1 MAHVVRPCVEKTQ
14 TYGDNIMKL
23 TQMLACASVAALCLS
38 TGNLFAQDN
47 GGPGGPPGGGQGGG
61 RGGRGNFD
69 PAQMQQRMNERI
81 KERFG
86 STDEEWK
93 AIEPLV
99 TKVNEARMASAA
111 GGMRSMFGGRN
122 RGGNN
127 GDQGNRPRFGPEPSA
142 EETALSDAIE
152 NNASKDDLKA
162 KMADFRKAKAAK
174 EAELKTA
181 QENLKKVLTT
191 KQEAVAL
198 EMGLVQ

>member
-1 MAHVVRPCVEKTQ
+1 
-14 TYGDNIMKL
+14 MKL

-47 GGPGGPPGGGQGGG
+47 GGPGGPPGGDQGG
-61 RGGRGNFD
+61 RGGRGGRMD
-69 PAQMQQRMNERI
+69 PAQVTQRIRERLDV
-81 KERFG
+81 K
-86 STDEEWK
+86 DDAEWK
-93 AIEPLV
+93 ALEPLV
-99 TKVNEARMASAA
+99 QKVSDLRRDQMMS
-111 GGMRSMFGGRN
+111 GMRGAFGRN
-122 RGGNN
+122 RGG
-127 GDQGNRPRFGPEPSA
+127 GQGGGPRFGPEPSA

-152 NNASKDDLKA
+152 KDAPKDELKA
-162 KMADFRKAKAAK
+162 KMAAYRKAKAEK

>member
-1 MAHVVRPCVEKTQ
+1 
-14 TYGDNIMKL
+14 MKNL

-47 GGPGGPPGGGQGGG
+47 GGPAGPGGGGQGGG

-99 TKVNEARMASAA
+99 TKVNEARMASMA
-111 GGMRSMFGGRN
+111 GMGRGMFGGRN
-122 RGGNN
+122 RGG
-127 GDQGNRPRFGPEPSA
+127 DQGGGPRFGPEPSA
-142 EETALSDAIE
+142 EETALSEAVE
-152 NNASKDDLKA
+152 ANASKDDLKA
-162 KMADFRKAKAAK
+162 KMAAYRKAKAAK

-191 KQEAVAL
+191 KQEAIAL
-198 EMGLVQ
+198 QMGLVQ

>member
-1 MAHVVRPCVEKTQ
+1 
-14 TYGDNIMKL
+14 
-23 TQMLACASVAALCLS
+23 MLACASVAALCLS

-47 GGPGGPPGGGQGGG
+47 GGPGGPGGGGPGGG

-99 TKVNEARMASAA
+99 TKVNEARMASMA
-111 GGMRSMFGGRN
+111 GGMRGFMGRN
-122 RGGNN
+122 RGG
-127 GDQGNRPRFGPEPSA
+127 QGGGPRFGPEPSA

-162 KMADFRKAKAAK
+162 KMAAFRKAKAEK
-174 EAELKTA
+174 EAELKAA

-191 KQEAVAL
+191 KQEAIAL

>member
-1 MAHVVRPCVEKTQ
+1 MNKFNR
-14 TYGDNIMKL
+14 
-23 TQMLACASVAALCLS
+23 MLALAGVAALCVS
-38 TGNLFAQDN
+38 TGNVLAQDN
-47 GGPGGPPGGGQGGG
+47 GGPGGPGGQGGG
-61 RGGRGNFD
+61 RGGRGNWD
-69 PAQMQQRMNERI
+69 PAQMQQRINERI

-99 TKVNEARMASAA
+99 NKVNEARMAAAA
-111 GGMRSMFGGRN
+111 GGMRNIFGGGRN

-162 KMADFRKAKAAK
+162 KMAAFRKAKADK
-174 EAELKTA
+174 EAELKAA
-181 QENLKKVLTT
+181 QDSLKKVLTT
-191 KQEAVAL
+191 KQEAIAL

>member
-1 MAHVVRPCVEKTQ
+1 
-14 TYGDNIMKL
+14 MKNL
-23 TQMLACASVAALCLS
+23 NQMLALASVAALCLS
-38 TGNLFAQDN
+38 TGNLLAQDN
-47 GGPGGPPGGGQGGG
+47 PPPGGGGQGGQGGG
-61 RGGRGNFD
+61 RGGRGGGNFD

-81 KERFG
+81 KERFA
-86 STDEEWK
+86 STDDEWK

-99 TKVNEARMASAA
+99 TKVNEARMASMA
-111 GGMRSMFGGRN
+111 GGMRGMMGRN
-122 RGGNN
+122 RAGG
-127 GDQGNRPRFGPEPSA
+127 QGGQGGQGGAPRFGPEPSA

-152 NNASKDDLKA
+152 KDAAKDDLKT
-162 KMADFRKAKAAK
+162 KMAAYRKAKAAK

>member
-1 MAHVVRPCVEKTQ
+1 
-14 TYGDNIMKL
+14 MKNL
-23 TQMLACASVAALCLS
+23 TQMLALASVAALCLS
-38 TGNLFAQDN
+38 TGNLSAQDN
-47 GGPGGPPGGGQGGG
+47 GGPGGGGGGQGGG

-69 PAQMQQRMNERI
+69 PAQIQQRMNERI

-86 STDEEWK
+86 STDDEWK

-99 TKVNEARMASAA
+99 TKVNEARMASMA
-111 GGMRSMFGGRN
+111 GGMRGMMGRN
-122 RGGNN
+122 RGG
-127 GDQGNRPRFGPEPSA
+127 GQGGQGGGPRFGPEPSA

-152 NNASKDDLKA
+152 KDAAKDELKA
-162 KMADFRKAKAAK
+162 KMAAFRKAKAAK

-191 KQEAVAL
+191 KQEAIAL

>member
-1 MAHVVRPCVEKTQ
+1 
-14 TYGDNIMKL
+14 MKL
-23 TQMLACASVAALCLS
+23 TKMLACASVAALCLS

-47 GGPGGPPGGGQGGG
+47 GGPGGQGGG

-99 TKVNEARMASAA
+99 TKVNEARMASMA
-111 GGMRSMFGGRN
+111 GGMRGMMGGRN

-127 GDQGNRPRFGPEPSA
+127 ADQQNNRPRFGPEPSA

-152 NNASKDDLKA
+152 KDAAKDELKA
-162 KMADFRKAKAAK
+162 KMAAYRKVKAAK

>member
-1 MAHVVRPCVEKTQ
+1 
-14 TYGDNIMKL
+14 MKL

-47 GGPGGPPGGGQGGG
+47 GGPGGPGGGGPGGG

-69 PAQMQQRMNERI
+69 PAQMQQRINERI

-99 TKVNEARMASAA
+99 TKVNEARMAAAA

-122 RGGNN
+122 RGG
-127 GDQGNRPRFGPEPSA
+127 GQGGGPRFGPEPSA

-162 KMADFRKAKAAK
+162 KMAAFRKAKASK